1 MPRPVRDPVSRPLW
15 TSSQGRW
22 PPRWRTRQM
31 DTSRRRISRR
41 MPSDCWQLNE
51 IDIHTQLGI
60 RSFKMLA
67 FKLYVFKTTQA
78 RPQKPL
84 DAILGLKRYRKN
96 HIDPQPINHSSIPN
110 PDTLTPSQAFLDS
123 RQILVLFDCAYH
135 WPRPLPPMS
144 LSPPSSPSWQS
155 ESPHFIWYMY
165 MYKQILNLLCVIH
178 FRQLC

>member
-96 HIDPQPINHSSIPN
+96 HIDPPNQSIIHPSIHHTKSGYTYAIASIFGFS
-110 PDTLTPSQAFLDS
+110 PD
-123 RQILVLFDCAYH
+123 
-135 WPRPLPPMS
+135 
-144 LSPPSSPSWQS
+144 LS
-155 ESPHFIWYMY
+155 FIW
-165 MYKQILNLLCVIH
+165 LCLPLATPPYLQCH
-178 FRQLC
+178 